1 MKIGIA
7 ITVHNRNET
16 AKITIN
22 KIKSLAPKNSVIV
35 IVDDASEIPYDG
47 ADYRFK
53 SNAGIARAK
62 NKCIELLYDAGC
74 THFFLFDDDVHPL
87 VKDWHLKYINT
98 GIKHLCFS
106 FDKFSNGKSNGR
118 KINSVSDG
126 LVEYHEPCGCML
138 YLTREC
144 IDKVGGM
151 DPEFGKWGYEHVG
164 YSMRI
169 HNAGLT
175 PKPFLDI
182 ENSTDV
188 LYSLDWDQTIKRS
201 VSAHDRIRHIPKN
214 QAKYRSEI
222 KSSKYIDFREPK
234 NCIITTFFTT
244 LGDTQ
249 RNGEKWGEE
258 MRSQIKP
265 LQDSCDKFGI
275 ELIILDDT
283 VNITPKHSNP
293 YFARWIAIADF
304 LNDNKQYKNV
314 WCVDATDVE
323 VLRDPFKTMHDGKLY
338 VGSEPSF
345 TNTNVWL
352 KNHHNHE
359 MFSEIFKRR
368 IVLKNA
374 GILGGNSELVLN
386 FCKSMYVMTDSV
398 SESCLTDMAL
408 FNLFCSNIPDLI
420 YGPKV
425 NTEFKKYR
433 DNGVAWF
440 KHK

>member
-16 AKITIN
+16 AKTTID
-22 KIKSLAPKNSVIV
+22 KIKQLAPKNSVVV
-35 IVDDASEIPYDG
+35 IVDDASNIPYDG
-47 ADYRFK
+47 STFRFDK
-53 SNAGIARAK
+53 NVGIAVAK

-74 THFFLFDDDVHPL
+74 THFFLFDDDVYPL
-87 VKDWHLKYINT
+87 VEDWHLKYINT
-98 GIKHLCFS
+98 GINHLCFS

-118 KINSVSDG
+118 IVNSQFNG
-126 LVEYHEPCGCML
+126 LIEYHEPCGCML

-144 IDKVGGM
+144 VDKIGGM

-182 ENSTDV
+182 ENSTDI

-201 VSAHDRIRHIPKN
+201 VSASDRKKHIPKN
-214 QAKYRSEI
+214 EAKYKSEI
-222 KSSKYIDFREPK
+222 KSSKYLEFREPK

-258 MRSQIKP
+258 MRVQIKP

-283 VNITPKHSNP
+283 VNVKPKHPNP
-293 YFARWIAIADF
+293 YFARWMAIADF
-304 LNDNKQYKNV
+304 LQDNKQYKNV

-323 VLRDPFKTMHDGKLY
+323 VLRNPFENMQDGKLY

-352 KNHHNHE
+352 KNHHKHE
-359 MFSEIFKRR
+359 LFSEIFKQR

-386 FCKSMYVMTDSV
+386 FCKDMEMYTNKVAGT
-398 SESCLTDMAL
+398 CLTDMAL
-408 FNLFCSNIPDLI
+408 FNWVCNTGKTEF
-420 YGPKV
+420 GAHV